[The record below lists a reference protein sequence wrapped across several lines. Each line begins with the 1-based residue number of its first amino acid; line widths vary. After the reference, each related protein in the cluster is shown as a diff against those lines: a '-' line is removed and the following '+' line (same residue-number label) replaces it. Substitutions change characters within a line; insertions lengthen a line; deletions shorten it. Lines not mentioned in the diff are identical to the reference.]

1 MRLGISLEPTSRVN
15 VETRMTSGTL
25 KLRLKHPIRILH
37 LEKNPDHSNLVKLKL
52 KAEGVPCVL
61 RRIENRADF
70 IAALEKT
77 HFDLIL
83 AEYCLPRFDGLAAL
97 EIAREKCPDLSFIF
111 VTDAYREES
120 TELLYA
126 GATDCVLKPTLSRLV
141 PAILRALA
149 EADARRRWKQAEK
162 KLKALREIH
171 QAMASPAN
179 FPDIVRKI
187 LDKVD
192 ISLPDA
198 AANFVLFDT
207 ATGELEPIACRNIDE
222 TRWRSEYLST
232 DAATERAIL
241 QSKKSRRFQS
251 TQVSTLALRRESY
264 REQGLVS
271 YLGVPVPVRKQVIGL
286 LSVLTKQEQ
295 EFTDEEIEFIEMLA
309 GQAGLAARDALL
321 HRENHRVSEELAGSE
336 RQIRTLLTS
345 LTNAQDEVARRIA
358 HALHDESGQLLASVY
373 ITLDETART
382 MPASA
387 RPQFEKAKALLDQVE
402 NRLRDL
408 SHELYP
414 TTLEPLGLIPSLEFL
429 AEQVSKRRVI
439 NIAIENNLEGRL
451 SPSLELTLYRVIQ
464 EALNNTTRHAQAAN
478 AKIRLLKDLKSISCF
493 VSDDG
498 IGFDPK
504 AVSQQTDA
512 KSPTLGL
519 IGMSQRV
526 AALGGTL
533 EINSAPARGTELR
546 IEIPLE

>member
-1 MRLGISLEPTSRVN
+1 M
-15 VETRMTSGTL
+15 
-25 KLRLKHPIRILH
+25 
-37 LEKNPDHSNLVKLKL
+37 
-52 KAEGVPCVL
+52 
-61 RRIENRADF
+61 
-70 IAALEKT
+70 
-77 HFDLIL
+77 
-83 AEYCLPRFDGLAAL
+83 
-97 EIAREKCPDLSFIF
+97 
-111 VTDAYREES
+111 
-120 TELLYA
+120 
-126 GATDCVLKPTLSRLV
+126 
-141 PAILRALA
+141 
-149 EADARRRWKQAEK
+149 
-162 KLKALREIH
+162 
-171 QAMASPAN
+171 
-179 FPDIVRKI
+179 
-187 LDKVD
+187 
-192 ISLPDA
+192 
-198 AANFVLFDT
+198 LFDT

-251 TQVSTLALRRESY
+251 MQVSTLALRRESY

-336 RQIRTLLTS
+336 RQILTLLTS

-373 ITLDETART
+373 ITLDETAKT

-387 RPQFEKAKALLDQVE
+387 GRQFEKAKSLLDQVE

-429 AEQVSKRRVI
+429 AGQISQRTMIK
-439 NIAIENNLEGRL
+439 IAIESDLKERL
-451 SPSLELTLYRVIQ
+451 SPRVELTLYRVIQ
-464 EALNNTTRHAQAAN
+464 EALNNTTRHARASQ
-478 AKIRLLKDLKSISCF
+478 AKIRLLKDQSSISCLI
-493 VSDDG
+493 SDNG

-504 AVSQQTDA
+504 AVSQKTDA
-512 KSPTLGL
+512 KTQTLGL
-519 IGMSQRV
+519 IGMSQRI